1 MQNIVLGLGSNR
13 SFDGQTPLELLD
25 SACNELSLHISDMK
39 CSSVYKTQA
48 MYLTDQDD
56 FYNMVVAGK
65 FAGSA
70 YDLLDFIHTVENK
83 YGRDRSKE
91 VRNGPRPLDIDIEL
105 FGDERIND
113 AKLVIPHER
122 MLERAFVLVPLIEI
136 LPEFAEK
143 YKKALEYVST
153 QRIQKVR

>member
-1 MQNIVLGLGSNR
+1 
-13 SFDGQTPLELLD
+13 
-25 SACNELSLHISDMK
+25 
-39 CSSVYKTQA
+39 

-122 MLERAFVLVPLIEI
+122 MQERAFVLVPLIEI